1 MKGIDKIVIVVMILV
16 LVSTAA
22 VVAVSNADGTSDS
35 SDMVLIDLGN
45 GETYWASVDTS
56 QTTVGGVVGSALNSL
71 GLSCTI
77 DGSELIIDGISNKTI
92 GSVSTTWKTYTWTDS
107 EWVSSTFSATAS
119 YSGGSIAVGFYPSG
133 VLPSETP
140 DYMTSWIMARGDSTQ
155 SGHQTTDT
163 SSSSTA
169 TSPYSYSYG
178 TNNYVCGSV
187 LVVADKAYVVAGGGS
202 SSASSSPTLYCYDR
216 ITGEESWSF
225 SYDIGAGYETA
236 TGVIVG
242 DYYYLP
248 ATNGTLY
255 RIPLA
260 GPGDNNSDVISIEI
274 SKTYD
279 HTLTGN
285 TYATGPST
293 LTYDSGV
300 LYFGSSNGYVYCV
313 DLSLNVIWNTAVD
326 GCIYYSSLTVQDG
339 LVYAGALNGY
349 LYVLNASTGEM
360 LASADVYSYE
370 KSGKTYGLVAVP
382 VIVDGYIFMSFS
394 DGQGMSTTY
403 GGIAIYTYSSGELT
417 EVAFIDD
424 LGPTG
429 TYLLPVVSDDFT
441 GVYFTSSK
449 VALGRMSVDGSYEV
463 LNSSI
468 ESIKA
473 GLILVNDDTIYAAEY
488 NSSGYIY
495 QFDMDGNIT
504 EEFQQP
510 DDVAAWCMSP
520 VVIIDDWIYAG
531 TDGGFYSVNG
541 ELTTSS
547 SSSGGISGTMIILAI
562 LICLIILFAI
572 YCVYIK
578 KTKNIPPIAYIAG
591 YLSKKSGFNN
601 DRVSKTKQN
610 KRRLLIVLIFGVVLT
625 FITFMCCL
633 AFGPSGTISLS
644 DAFSALISAIGKH
657 GQNLSYNEIIV
668 YESRL
673 PRAIA
678 ALGVGIG
685 LSIAGCIYQAII
697 RNPLVDPY
705 IMGVSAGAGTFA
717 VAVIAADFTFFGLL
731 AGSDFTTPIAA
742 IIGGL
747 MAFGLTMLIAEKS
760 GGSSTNYVLGGVVIG
775 LAFTSVQTIMLVTTS
790 SAKLHSAISWLY
802 GSFANIGWDTVWLVF
817 IPAVL
822 LSLIPLFWAKELNLV
837 LLGEDQAQQMGL
849 NVRRFNRWMLIL
861 ASVITSVCVA
871 FVGIIGFVG
880 LVIPHMCRMILGGDH
895 RLVLPASIATGG
907 ALMLFAD
914 LLARMIMIPQELPVG
929 AITTIIGIPLFAY
942 LLIKKGRMYDG

>member
-77 DGSELIIDGISNKTI
+77 DGYELIIDGISNKTI

-140 DYMTSWIMARGDSTQ
+140 DYMTSWIMARGDATQ

-326 GCIYYSSLTVQDG
+326 GCIYYSSVTVQDG
-339 LVYAGALNGY
+339 LVYAGALN
-349 LYVLNASTGEM
+349 
-360 LASADVYSYE
+360 
-370 KSGKTYGLVAVP
+370 
-382 VIVDGYIFMSFS
+382 
-394 DGQGMSTTY
+394 
-403 GGIAIYTYSSGELT
+403 
-417 EVAFIDD
+417 
-424 LGPTG
+424 
-429 TYLLPVVSDDFT
+429 
-441 GVYFTSSK
+441 
-449 VALGRMSVDGSYEV
+449 
-463 LNSSI
+463 
-468 ESIKA
+468 
-473 GLILVNDDTIYAAEY
+473 
-488 NSSGYIY
+488 
-495 QFDMDGNIT
+495 
-504 EEFQQP
+504 
-510 DDVAAWCMSP
+510 
-520 VVIIDDWIYAG
+520 
-531 TDGGFYSVNG
+531 
-541 ELTTSS
+541 
-547 SSSGGISGTMIILAI
+547 
-562 LICLIILFAI
+562 
-572 YCVYIK
+572 
-578 KTKNIPPIAYIAG
+578 
-591 YLSKKSGFNN
+591 
-601 DRVSKTKQN
+601 
-610 KRRLLIVLIFGVVLT
+610 
-625 FITFMCCL
+625 
-633 AFGPSGTISLS
+633 
-644 DAFSALISAIGKH
+644 
-657 GQNLSYNEIIV
+657 
-668 YESRL
+668 
-673 PRAIA
+673 
-678 ALGVGIG
+678 
-685 LSIAGCIYQAII
+685 
-697 RNPLVDPY
+697 
-705 IMGVSAGAGTFA
+705 
-717 VAVIAADFTFFGLL
+717 
-731 AGSDFTTPIAA
+731 
-742 IIGGL
+742 
-747 MAFGLTMLIAEKS
+747 
-760 GGSSTNYVLGGVVIG
+760 
-775 LAFTSVQTIMLVTTS
+775 
-790 SAKLHSAISWLY
+790 
-802 GSFANIGWDTVWLVF
+802 
-817 IPAVL
+817 
-822 LSLIPLFWAKELNLV
+822 
-837 LLGEDQAQQMGL
+837 
-849 NVRRFNRWMLIL
+849 
-861 ASVITSVCVA
+861 
-871 FVGIIGFVG
+871 
-880 LVIPHMCRMILGGDH
+880 
-895 RLVLPASIATGG
+895 
-907 ALMLFAD
+907 
-914 LLARMIMIPQELPVG
+914 
-929 AITTIIGIPLFAY
+929 
-942 LLIKKGRMYDG
+942 

>member
-1 MKGIDKIVIVVMILV
+1 MILV

-107 EWVSSTFSATAS
+107 EWVASTFSATAS
-119 YSGGSIAVGFYPSG
+119 YSAGSIAVGFYPSG

-140 DYMTSWIMARGDSTQ
+140 DYMTAWIMARGDATQ

-187 LVVADKAYVVAGGGS
+187 LVVADKVYVVAGGGS
-202 SSASSSPTLYCYDR
+202 SSVYSSPMLYCYDR
-216 ITGEESWSF
+216 TTGEELWSF
-225 SYDIGAGYETA
+225 SYGIGAGYETA
-236 TGVIVG
+236 TGAIVG

-260 GPGDNNSDVISIEI
+260 GPGDNDSDVISLEI

-326 GCIYYSSLTVQDG
+326 GCIYYSSITVQDG

-449 VALGRMSVDGSYEV
+449 VSLGRMSVDGSYEV

-468 ESIKA
+468 EMIKA
-473 GLILVNDDTIYAAEY
+473 GLILVNDDTVYAAEY

-504 EEFQQP
+504 GEFQQP
-510 DDVAAWCMSP
+510 DSVAAWCMSP
-520 VVIIDDWIYAG
+520 VVIIEDWIYSG

-541 ELTTSS
+541 ELTISS
-547 SSSGGISGTMIILAI
+547 SSSGGISGTMIVLAI
-562 LICLIILFAI
+562 LICLIVLFAI

-578 KTKNIPPIAYIAG
+578 KTKNVPPIAYIAG

-625 FITFMCCL
+625 FI
-633 AFGPSGTISLS
+633 
-644 DAFSALISAIGKH
+644 
-657 GQNLSYNEIIV
+657 
-668 YESRL
+668 
-673 PRAIA
+673 
-678 ALGVGIG
+678 
-685 LSIAGCIYQAII
+685 
-697 RNPLVDPY
+697 
-705 IMGVSAGAGTFA
+705 
-717 VAVIAADFTFFGLL
+717 
-731 AGSDFTTPIAA
+731 
-742 IIGGL
+742 
-747 MAFGLTMLIAEKS
+747 
-760 GGSSTNYVLGGVVIG
+760 
-775 LAFTSVQTIMLVTTS
+775 
-790 SAKLHSAISWLY
+790 
-802 GSFANIGWDTVWLVF
+802 
-817 IPAVL
+817 
-822 LSLIPLFWAKELNLV
+822 
-837 LLGEDQAQQMGL
+837 
-849 NVRRFNRWMLIL
+849 
-861 ASVITSVCVA
+861 
-871 FVGIIGFVG
+871 
-880 LVIPHMCRMILGGDH
+880 
-895 RLVLPASIATGG
+895 
-907 ALMLFAD
+907 
-914 LLARMIMIPQELPVG
+914 
-929 AITTIIGIPLFAY
+929 
-942 LLIKKGRMYDG
+942 